1 MILSVAEAID
11 EIVNTVTDALGPLA
25 NLTTATAA
33 DWLGY
38 LAEAGIQLVSTIIL
52 FLAVRFFL
60 WKPITKILEDRRD
73 AIDKELKEAQEAK
86 ENSIQIEQ
94 ELLVEREKAKAEI
107 KALISKA
114 EHDASV
120 QREAII
126 NDAKAEAKRRLD
138 NLENELIQEKAN
150 MEADIKKEIV
160 DIAFEAAEK
169 IVAKEIDREKY
180 LDFINDF
187 LEEAK

>member
-1 MILSVAEAID
+1 MILGVSEAID
-11 EIVNTVTDALGPLA
+11 DIVSTVTEALGPLA
-25 NLTTATAA
+25 NLTTATAS
-33 DWLGY
+33 DWLNY
-38 LAEAGIQLVSTIIL
+38 LAEVGIQLVSTIIL

-73 AIDKELKEAQEAK
+73 AIDKELEEASLAK

-94 ELLVEREKAKAEI
+94 ELLAEKEKAKAEI

-114 EHDASV
+114 EHDANV

-126 NDAKAEAKRRLD
+126 NDAKEEAKRRLD
-138 NLENELIQEKAN
+138 NLENELVQEKAN
-150 MEADIKKEIV
+150 MESEIKKEIV
-160 DIAFEAAEK
+160 DIAFQAAEK

-180 LDFINDF
+180 MDFINDF

>member
-1 MILSVAEAID
+1 MILDVSEAID
-11 EIVNTVTDALGPLA
+11 DIVSTVTEALGPLA
-25 NLTTATAA
+25 NLTTATAS
-33 DWLGY
+33 DWLNY
-38 LAEAGIQLVSTIIL
+38 LAEVGIQLVSTIIL

-114 EHDASV
+114 EHDANV

>member
-1 MILSVAEAID
+1 MILGISEAID
-11 EIVNTVTDALGPLA
+11 DIVSTVTEALGPLA
-25 NLTTATAA
+25 NLTTATAS

-38 LAEAGIQLVSTIIL
+38 LAEVGIQLVSTIIL

-60 WKPITKILEDRRD
+60 WKPITKILEERRD
-73 AIDKELKEAQEAK
+73 AIDKELAEAQEAK
-86 ENSIQIEQ
+86 NNSIQIEQ
-94 ELLVEREKAKAEI
+94 ELMAEREKAKAEV
-107 KALISKA
+107 KALISRA
-114 EHDASV
+114 EHDANV

-180 LDFINDF
+180 MDFINDF

>member
-1 MILSVAEAID
+1 MILDVSAAID
-11 EIVNTVTDALGPLA
+11 EIVSTVTDALGPLA

-38 LAEAGIQLVSTIIL
+38 LGEVGIQLVSTIIL

-114 EHDASV
+114 EHDANV

>member
-1 MILSVAEAID
+1 MILAISD
-11 EIVNTVTDALGPLA
+11 AIENIVSTVTEALGPLA
-25 NLTTATAA
+25 TITTATAS

-38 LAEAGIQLVSTIIL
+38 LAEVGIQLVSTIIL

-60 WKPITKILEDRRD
+60 WKPITKILEQRRD
-73 AIDKELKEAQEAK
+73 AIDKELTEAQEAK
-86 ENSIQIEQ
+86 NNSIQIEQ
-94 ELLVEREKAKAEI
+94 ELLAEREKAKAEV

-114 EHDASV
+114 EHDANV

-126 NDAKAEAKRRLD
+126 NDAKEEAKRRLD

-180 LDFINDF
+180 MDFINDF

>member
-1 MILSVAEAID
+1 MILDVSAAID
-11 EIVNTVTDALGPLA
+11 EIVSTVTDALGPLA

-38 LAEAGIQLVSTIIL
+38 LAEVGIQLVSTIIL

-114 EHDASV
+114 EHDANV

>member
-1 MILSVAEAID
+1 MILGISEAID
-11 EIVNTVTDALGPLA
+11 DIVSTVTEALGPLA
-25 NLTTATAA
+25 NLTTATAS

-38 LAEAGIQLVSTIIL
+38 LAEMGIQLVSTIIL

-60 WKPITKILEDRRD
+60 WKPITKILEERRD
-73 AIDKELKEAQEAK
+73 AIDKELAEAQEAK
-86 ENSIQIEQ
+86 NNSIQIEQ
-94 ELLVEREKAKAEI
+94 ELMAEREKAKAEV
-107 KALISKA
+107 KALISRA
-114 EHDASV
+114 EHDANV
-120 QREAII
+120 QRESII

-180 LDFINDF
+180 MDFINDF

>member
-1 MILSVAEAID
+1 MILSINDAID
-11 EIVNTVTDALGPLA
+11 NIVSTVTDALGPLA

-38 LAEAGIQLVSTIIL
+38 LAEIGIQLVSTIIL

-60 WKPITKILEDRRD
+60 WKPITKILEERRD
-73 AIDKELKEAQEAK
+73 AIDKELTEAQAAK

-94 ELLVEREKAKAEI
+94 ELLTEREKAKAEI

-114 EHDASV
+114 EHDANI

-180 LDFINDF
+180 MDFINDF

>member
-1 MILSVAEAID
+1 MILSINDAID
-11 EIVNTVTDALGPLA
+11 EIVSTVTDALGPLA

-38 LAEAGIQLVSTIIL
+38 LAEIGIQLVSTIIL

-60 WKPITKILEDRRD
+60 WKPITKILEERRD
-73 AIDKELKEAQEAK
+73 AIDKELTEAQAAK

-94 ELLVEREKAKAEI
+94 ELLTEREKAKAEI

-114 EHDASV
+114 EHDANI

-180 LDFINDF
+180 MDFINDF

>member
-1 MILSVAEAID
+1 MILGVSEAIED
-11 EIVNTVTDALGPLA
+11 IVSAVTEALGPLA
-25 NLTTATAA
+25 NLTTATAS
-33 DWLGY
+33 DWLNY

-60 WKPITKILEDRRD
+60 WKPITKILEERRE
-73 AIDKELKEAQEAK
+73 AIDKELEEASLAK

-94 ELLVEREKAKAEI
+94 DLLAEKEKAKAEI

-114 EHDASV
+114 EHDANL

-126 NDAKAEAKRRLD
+126 NDAKEEAKRRLD
-138 NLENELIQEKAN
+138 NLENELVQEKAN
-150 MEADIKKEIV
+150 MEAEIKKEIV
-160 DIAFEAAEK
+160 DIAFQAAEK

-180 LDFINDF
+180 MDFINDF

>member
-1 MILSVAEAID
+1 MILSINDAID
-11 EIVNTVTDALGPLA
+11 EIVSTVTDSLGPLA

-38 LAEAGIQLVSTIIL
+38 LAEIGIQLVSTIIL

-60 WKPITKILEDRRD
+60 WKPITKILEERRD
-73 AIDKELKEAQEAK
+73 AIDKELTEAQAAK

-94 ELLVEREKAKAEI
+94 ELLTEREKAKAEI

-114 EHDASV
+114 EHDANI

-180 LDFINDF
+180 MDFINDF

>member
-1 MILSVAEAID
+1 MILGVSEAID
-11 EIVNTVTDALGPLA
+11 EIVSTVTEALGPLA
-25 NLTTATAA
+25 NLTTATAS
-33 DWLGY
+33 DWLNY
-38 LAEAGIQLVSTIIL
+38 LAEVGIQLVSTIIL

-73 AIDKELKEAQEAK
+73 AIDKELEEASLAK

-94 ELLVEREKAKAEI
+94 ELLAEKEKAKAEI

-114 EHDASV
+114 EHDANV

-126 NDAKAEAKRRLD
+126 NDAKEEAKRRLD
-138 NLENELIQEKAN
+138 NLENELVQEKAN
-150 MEADIKKEIV
+150 MESEIKKEIV
-160 DIAFEAAEK
+160 DIAFQAAEK

-180 LDFINDF
+180 MDFVNDF

>member
-1 MILSVAEAID
+1 MILGVSEAID
-11 EIVNTVTDALGPLA
+11 EIVSTVTEALGPLA
-25 NLTTATAA
+25 NLTTATAS
-33 DWLGY
+33 DWLNY
-38 LAEAGIQLVSTIIL
+38 LAEVGIQLVSTIIL

-73 AIDKELKEAQEAK
+73 AIDKELEEASLAK

-94 ELLVEREKAKAEI
+94 ELLAEKEKAKAEI

-114 EHDASV
+114 EHDANV

-126 NDAKAEAKRRLD
+126 NDAKEEAKRRLD
-138 NLENELIQEKAN
+138 NLENELVQEKAN
-150 MEADIKKEIV
+150 MESEIKKEIV
-160 DIAFEAAEK
+160 DIAFQAAEK

-180 LDFINDF
+180 MDFINDF

>member
-1 MILSVAEAID
+1 MILGVNDAID
-11 EIVNTVTDALGPLA
+11 EIVSTVTDALGPLA
-25 NLTTATAA
+25 NLTTATAG

-38 LAEAGIQLVSTIIL
+38 LGEIGIQLASTIIL

-60 WKPITKILEDRRD
+60 WKPITKILEERRD
-73 AIDKELKEAQEAK
+73 AIDKELKEAEEAK
-86 ENSIQIEQ
+86 ANSIQIEQ
-94 ELLVEREKAKAEI
+94 ELMLEREKAKADI
-107 KALISKA
+107 KALLSKA
-114 EHDASV
+114 EHDANV
-120 QREAII
+120 QRETII

-180 LDFINDF
+180 MDFINDF

>member
-1 MILSVAEAID
+1 MILDVSAAID
-11 EIVNTVTDALGPLA
+11 EIVSTVTDALGPLA

-38 LAEAGIQLVSTIIL
+38 LAEAGIQLASTIIL

-114 EHDASV
+114 EHDANV

-180 LDFINDF
+180 
-187 LEEAK
+187 

>member
-1 MILSVAEAID
+1 MILGVSEAID
-11 EIVNTVTDALGPLA
+11 EIVSTVTEALGPLA
-25 NLTTATAA
+25 NLTTATAS
-33 DWLGY
+33 DWLNY
-38 LAEAGIQLVSTIIL
+38 LAEVGIQLVSTIIL

-60 WKPITKILEDRRD
+60 WKPITKILEERRD
-73 AIDKELKEAQEAK
+73 AIDKELEEASLAK

-94 ELLVEREKAKAEI
+94 ELLAEKEKAKAEI

-114 EHDASV
+114 EHDANV

-126 NDAKAEAKRRLD
+126 NDAKEEAKRRLD
-138 NLENELIQEKAN
+138 NLENELVQEKAN
-150 MEADIKKEIV
+150 MESEIKKEIV
-160 DIAFEAAEK
+160 DIAFQAAEK

-180 LDFINDF
+180 MDFINDF

>member
-1 MILSVAEAID
+1 MILSISDAID
-11 EIVNTVTDALGPLA
+11 EIVSTVTDSLGPLA

-38 LAEAGIQLVSTIIL
+38 LAEIGIQLVSTIIL

-60 WKPITKILEDRRD
+60 WKPITKILEQRRD
-73 AIDKELKEAQEAK
+73 AIDKELTEAQAAK

-94 ELLVEREKAKAEI
+94 ELLTEREKAKAEI

-114 EHDASV
+114 EHDANI

-180 LDFINDF
+180 MDFINDF

>member
-1 MILSVAEAID
+1 MILSINDAID
-11 EIVNTVTDALGPLA
+11 EIVSTVTDALGPLA

-38 LAEAGIQLVSTIIL
+38 LTEIGIQLVSTIIL

-60 WKPITKILEDRRD
+60 WKPITKILEERRD
-73 AIDKELKEAQEAK
+73 AIDKELTEAQAAK

-94 ELLVEREKAKAEI
+94 ELLTEREKAKAEI

-114 EHDASV
+114 EHDANI

-180 LDFINDF
+180 MDFINDF

>member
-1 MILSVAEAID
+1 MILDVSAAID
-11 EIVNTVTDALGPLA
+11 EIVSTVTDALGPLA

-38 LAEAGIQLVSTIIL
+38 LAEVGIQLASTIIL

-114 EHDASV
+114 EHDANV

>member
-1 MILSVAEAID
+1 MILSINDAID
-11 EIVNTVTDALGPLA
+11 EIVSTVTDSLGPLA

-38 LAEAGIQLVSTIIL
+38 LAEIGIQLVSTIIL

-60 WKPITKILEDRRD
+60 WKPITKILEERRN
-73 AIDKELKEAQEAK
+73 AIDKELTEAQAAK

-94 ELLVEREKAKAEI
+94 ELLTEREKAKAEI

-114 EHDASV
+114 EHDANI

-150 MEADIKKEIV
+150 MENDIKKEIV
-160 DIAFEAAEK
+160 DIAFQAAEK

-180 LDFINDF
+180 MDFVNDF

>member
-1 MILSVAEAID
+1 MILGVSEAID
-11 EIVNTVTDALGPLA
+11 DIVSTVTEALGPLA
-25 NLTTATAA
+25 NLTTATAS
-33 DWLGY
+33 DWLNY
-38 LAEAGIQLVSTIIL
+38 LAEVGIQLVSTIIL

-73 AIDKELKEAQEAK
+73 AIDKELEEASLAK

-94 ELLVEREKAKAEI
+94 ELLAEKEKAKAEI

-114 EHDASV
+114 EHDANV

-126 NDAKAEAKRRLD
+126 NDAKEEAKRRLD
-138 NLENELIQEKAN
+138 NLENELVQEKAN
-150 MEADIKKEIV
+150 MESDIKKEIV
-160 DIAFEAAEK
+160 DIAFQAAEK

-180 LDFINDF
+180 MDFINDF

>member
-33 DWLGY
+33 DWLNY
-38 LAEAGIQLVSTIIL
+38 LSEVGIQLVSTIIL

-60 WKPITKILEDRRD
+60 WKPITRILEERRD
-73 AIDKELKEAQEAK
+73 AIDKELKEAEEAK
-86 ENSIQIEQ
+86 ANSIQIEQ
-94 ELLVEREKAKAEI
+94 DLLAERERAKAEI

-114 EHDASV
+114 EHDANI

-126 NDAKAEAKRRLD
+126 SEAKEEAKRRLD
-138 NLENELIQEKAN
+138 NLEAELNQEKAN
-150 MEADIKKEIV
+150 MAADIKKEIV
-160 DIAFEAAEK
+160 DIAFQAAEK

-180 LDFINDF
+180 MDFINGF
-187 LEEAK
+187 LEEAI

>member
-1 MILSVAEAID
+1 MILSINDAID
-11 EIVNTVTDALGPLA
+11 NIVSTVTDALGPLA

-38 LAEAGIQLVSTIIL
+38 LAEIGIQLVSTIIL

-60 WKPITKILEDRRD
+60 WKPITKILEQRRD
-73 AIDKELKEAQEAK
+73 AIDKELTEAQAAK

-94 ELLVEREKAKAEI
+94 ELLTEREKAKAEI

-114 EHDASV
+114 EHDANI

-180 LDFINDF
+180 MDFINDF

>member
-1 MILSVAEAID
+1 MILDVSAAID
-11 EIVNTVTDALGPLA
+11 EIVSTVTDALGPLA

-38 LAEAGIQLVSTIIL
+38 LAEVGIQLASTIIL

-114 EHDASV
+114 EHDANV

-150 MEADIKKEIV
+150 MEDDIKKEIV
-160 DIAFEAAEK
+160 DIAFQAAEK

-180 LDFINDF
+180 MDFVNDF

>member
-1 MILSVAEAID
+1 MILDVSEAID
-11 EIVNTVTDALGPLA
+11 DIVSTVTEALGPLA
-25 NLTTATAA
+25 NLTTATAS
-33 DWLGY
+33 DWLNY
-38 LAEAGIQLVSTIIL
+38 LAEVGIQLVSTIIL

-73 AIDKELKEAQEAK
+73 AIDKELEEASLAK

-94 ELLVEREKAKAEI
+94 ELLAEKEKAKTEI

-114 EHDASV
+114 EHDANV

-126 NDAKAEAKRRLD
+126 NDAKEEAKRRLD
-138 NLENELIQEKAN
+138 NLKNESVQEKAN
-150 MEADIKKEIV
+150 MESEIKKEIV
-160 DIAFEAAEK
+160 DIAFQAAEK

-180 LDFINDF
+180 MDFINDF

>member
-38 LAEAGIQLVSTIIL
+38 LGEVGIQLVSTIIL

-114 EHDASV
+114 EHDANV

>member
-1 MILSVAEAID
+1 MILSINDAID
-11 EIVNTVTDALGPLA
+11 EIVSTVTDALGPLA

-38 LAEAGIQLVSTIIL
+38 LAEIGIQLVSTIIL

-60 WKPITKILEDRRD
+60 WKPITKILEQRRD
-73 AIDKELKEAQEAK
+73 AIDKELTEAQAAK

-94 ELLVEREKAKAEI
+94 ELLTEREKAKAEI

-114 EHDASV
+114 EHDANI

-180 LDFINDF
+180 MDFINDF